1 MGMLGLSVFT
11 LASLAMML
19 TESIQGLLA
28 LRFIQAFGGGITFV
42 IVPAIVR
49 DRFERQEA
57 AKVMTTVMFIFMAA
71 PLVAPIVGSVL
82 LALWGWRSIFGFMA
96 LYAAALVF
104 LAKAYLPQSR
114 DKSVALPAF
123 SINKT
128 LKDYGTIFRQK
139 EARPYFV
146 TSVCT
151 SAIFI
156 SYLTQAAF
164 LLSEYLGVTAAEFP
178 MVFACFVVCLML
190 ANRTNAFLLRRHD
203 SRRIFGWGVRVTM
216 ISTSLLLMAALFASH
231 GSLWVIVGVL
241 IVISSLG
248 LINGNAQTN
257 FLHFFEHQSG
267 TASSVM
273 KATETTFGALS
284 GALVSAL
291 YNGTAIPLAGVMF
304 SASLI
309 AFLYV
314 RKSVIPAS
322 DI

>member
-1 MGMLGLSVFT
+1 
-11 LASLAMML
+11 
-19 TESIQGLLA
+19 
-28 LRFIQAFGGGITFV
+28 
-42 IVPAIVR
+42 
-49 DRFERQEA
+49 
-57 AKVMTTVMFIFMAA
+57 
-71 PLVAPIVGSVL
+71 
-82 LALWGWRSIFGFMA
+82 
-96 LYAAALVF
+96 
-104 LAKAYLPQSR
+104 
-114 DKSVALPAF
+114 
-123 SINKT
+123 
-128 LKDYGTIFRQK
+128 
-139 EARPYFV
+139 
-146 TSVCT
+146 
-151 SAIFI
+151 
-156 SYLTQAAF
+156 
-164 LLSEYLGVTAAEFP
+164 